1 MRSIHTDKKGGGF
14 YSTYYYDLYFTS
26 TVLYGTFLESEGR
39 PRPRPPDSRER
50 PRVRSSSVFGTTKYS
65 IFLFLEIVG

>member
-39 PRPRPPDSRER
+39 PRPRPPDSRQAS
-50 PRVRSSSVFGTTKYS
+50 PRAKFKCVWYD
-65 IFLFLEIVG
+65 